1 MTNSFY
7 LRNLPYRACAFR
19 PFHLHQVV
27 RHKFSALRPNSV
39 WDLGGTPPARTR
51 FAPSPTGYLHIGSL
65 RTALYNYLL
74 AKATGGQ
81 FLLRIEDTDRSRT
94 VLDAEVRLYEDLK
107 WAGLNWDEGPDI
119 GGPYGPYKQSERLS
133 FYHKHIRQLLDHG
146 SAYRCFCRP
155 EDVAAMQKNLLGD
168 GRRMLYNGACSHIN
182 PDESARR
189 AANGETHCVRFKYEY
204 PPNAH
209 DIVYGTVADRGDWGD
224 FVILKQDGFPTYH
237 FANVVDDHYMKITHV
252 IRGAEWL
259 ISTPRHIALYNA
271 LGWNHPVFAHVGL
284 LVDAEGQKLSKR
296 NHDIDIRS
304 WRNRGYLPS
313 ALLNFLM
320 LLGWNPRWGKTRKDV
335 MDMDDMIS
343 KVSNS
348 TIT

>member
-1 MTNSFY
+1 M
-7 LRNLPYRACAFR
+7 
-19 PFHLHQVV
+19 
-27 RHKFSALRPNSV
+27 
-39 WDLGGTPPARTR
+39 
-51 FAPSPTGYLHIGSL
+51 
-65 RTALYNYLL
+65 YNYLL